1 MFINIGQLA
10 YVMSYIK
17 SFQKYLIIDW
27 KKKKKIMPNI
37 ITKHQSAFTKNRLI
51 SDNILNA
58 FETLHCMQSHKSSEN
73 GYMAMKLDMSKAYDR
88 MEWCFLEDLIRRL
101 RFNERWIGL
110 IMVCIKIVSYSI
122 LVNGDTKWL
131 IHPTRGIRQGDPL
144 SPFLFLL
151 CTEAL
156 HGLFS
161 NAASSGEIN
170 GFSFCQRGLKLTHLL
185 FANNSMLFCRSTI
198 EECKKILNILEIYWS
213 ASGQKVNKNKTA
225 LFFSRSTMESV
236 RLAIKHRL
244 GLQEIA
250 QYDKYLGLPSM
261 VGKGKKESFNYIK
274 VRISKK
280 IARMGREVTI
290 TSRSWSLD

>member
-1 MFINIGQLA
+1 
-10 YVMSYIK
+10 
-17 SFQKYLIIDW
+17 
-27 KKKKKIMPNI
+27 
-37 ITKHQSAFTKNRLI
+37 
-51 SDNILNA
+51 
-58 FETLHCMQSHKSSEN
+58 
-73 GYMAMKLDMSKAYDR
+73 MKLDMSKAYDR

-144 SPFLFLL
+144 SPFLFLF

-198 EECKKILNILEIYWS
+198 EECKKILNILENYWS

-225 LFFSRSTMESV
+225 LFFNRSTTKSV

-250 QYDKYLGLPSM
+250 
-261 VGKGKKESFNYIK
+261 
-274 VRISKK
+274 
-280 IARMGREVTI
+280 
-290 TSRSWSLD
+290 